1 MGIYKLQKAAQESD
15 YTEDD
20 IKKLIQENIINIVFG
35 DFDEEDFEKI
45 NESFNIPVDKSNPS
59 IYFYIRNKYIDGEGG
74 NPINHYCTVKL
85 IKNNEYIYNKH
96 KGVPFRVNPIPA
108 LDVDYEINRKDK
120 RITINFI
127 KDNKDDIL
135 AYWNA
140 KNDAD
145 GKRTMEEIEN
155 RICKKYGVK
164 LNGKNK

>member
-1 MGIYKLQKAAQESD
+1 MGIYKIQKVNEEFN
-15 YTEDD
+15 YVEDD

-45 NESFNIPVDKSNPS
+45 NESFNIPTDKSNPG
-59 IYFYIRNKYIDGEGG
+59 IYFYIRNKYIDGKSG

-85 IKNNEYIYNKH
+85 IKNNEYIHDKN
-96 KGVPFRVNPIPA
+96 KGVPFRVNPKPA
-108 LDVDYEINRKDK
+108 LDVDYKINKKDE
-120 RITINFI
+120 RITIKFI

-140 KNDAD
+140 KNDD
-145 GKRTMEEIEN
+145 NGKRTMEEIEN
-155 RICKKYGVK
+155 RMCKKYGVK